1 MTLLARVFVFSLAP
15 FAVALGQA
23 IGLGSVHGTA
33 VDPTGTIV
41 PDVEIT
47 IVDLN
52 RTTRTTHD
60 GWFVVDSIPAG
71 IHQVRARR
79 AGFELIALSLQ
90 VLVNDVTYADFVMRP
105 LVTELAPVTVR
116 GTASDTRDAP
126 SEFTQRM
133 ANGQGTYFT
142 AADIE
147 RLRPR
152 RVSDMLRRVPG
163 LAVLPNG
170 EIFSGRGV
178 VTINSKACAH
188 GMPVYVDRV
197 QVGGGSTGDPSSI
210 TDDALHRKPDWLS
223 PTATSRSMIDGV
235 KPQDIAGIEVYKGP
249 ATTPASVPGMTSSCG
264 SILIWTK

>member
-1 MTLLARVFVFSLAP
+1 
-15 FAVALGQA
+15 
-23 IGLGSVHGTA
+23 
-33 VDPTGTIV
+33 
-41 PDVEIT
+41 
-47 IVDLN
+47 
-52 RTTRTTHD
+52 
-60 GWFVVDSIPAG
+60 
-71 IHQVRARR
+71 
-79 AGFELIALSLQ
+79 
-90 VLVNDVTYADFVMRP
+90 VLKP
-105 LVTELAPVTVR
+105 LVPELAPVTVR
-116 GTASDTRDAP
+116 GTASVTRDTP

-133 ANGQGTYFT
+133 TNGQGIYFT

-147 RLRPR
+147 KLRPH

-163 LAVLPNG
+163 LTILLNG
-170 EIFSGRGV
+170 EVFSGRGV
-178 VTINSKACAH
+178 VTIRSGACAH

-223 PTATSRSMIDGV
+223 PTAASRSAIDGI